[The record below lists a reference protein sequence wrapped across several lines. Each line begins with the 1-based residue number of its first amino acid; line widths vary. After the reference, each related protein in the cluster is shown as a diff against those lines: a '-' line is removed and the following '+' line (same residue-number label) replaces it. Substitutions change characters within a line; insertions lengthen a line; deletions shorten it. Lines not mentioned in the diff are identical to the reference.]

1 MNHNS
6 LILMTWIFVL
16 LMMPGLIMV
25 ETFSAQTAS
34 IISLVTSYLVLIF
47 WKS

>member
-1 MNHNS
+1 MNYNY
-6 LILMTWIFVL
+6 LMLMAWIFVL

-25 ETFSAQTAS
+25 EVFSAQTAS
-34 IISLVTSYLVLIF
+34 VISLVSSYLVLIF